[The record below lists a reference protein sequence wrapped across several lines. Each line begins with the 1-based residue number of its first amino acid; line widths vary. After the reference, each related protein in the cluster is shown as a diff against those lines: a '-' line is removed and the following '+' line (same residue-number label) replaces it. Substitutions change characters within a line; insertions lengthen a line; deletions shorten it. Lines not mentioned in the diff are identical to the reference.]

1 MTDHHLAK
9 LQRLQQQAMQ
19 GGGEARV
26 KRQHEQGKWTAR
38 ERIQYLLDEGSFQEL
53 GMFVKHQISE
63 FGMQQKRFAGDG
75 VVTGFGTI
83 DGHDV
88 AVYAQDFTV
97 LGGTFSEMHARKIVT
112 LQDMALETGVPI
124 IGLMDSGGARIQEG
138 IRGLAGYG
146 AMFSR
151 NVLSSGVIPQVSVM
165 MGPSAGG
172 SVYAPALTD
181 FVIMVKNTSTMFLT
195 GPDVVQAVTGE
206 EVSADDLGGA
216 VVHNTRSGV
225 AHFLAESES
234 AALQTVRTLLG
245 YLPANNSED
254 PARLTT
260 NDPPDRQESFLLEVV
275 PEADDAAYDIKQVIE
290 AVVDRHSFLEV
301 QPYFAR
307 NAVVGFARMDG
318 FVVGIVAN
326 QPAFLAGVL
335 DIDASDKIA
344 HFIRICDAFNI
355 PLLTFVDTPG
365 FLPGVNQEHG
375 GVIRHG
381 AKIIY
386 AYVEATVPK
395 ISVILRKAM
404 GGAYIAMS
412 SREMRSDLALA
423 WPTAQIA
430 VMGAEGAVR
439 ILHRRDLAAADDP
452 ASLEA
457 EFVQKYREAFFNPYV
472 AAELGFVDDVI
483 DPRSTRPRLIKAL
496 AFLRSKV
503 QQNPPKKHGLM
514 PV

>member
-1 MTDHHLAK
+1 MTDHQLAK
-9 LQRLQQQAMQ
+9 LQRLKEEALQ

-26 KRQHEQGKWTAR
+26 ARQHELGKWTAR
-38 ERIQYLLDEGSFQEL
+38 ERIDHLLDAGSFQEL
-53 GMFVKHQISE
+53 GMFVKHQIAD
-63 FGMQQKRFAGDG
+63 FGMDKKRYAGDA
-75 VVTGFGTI
+75 VITGLGAI
-83 DGHDV
+83 AGRQV

-97 LGGTFSEMHARKIVT
+97 LGGSFSQMHARKIVT
-112 LQDMALETGVPI
+112 LQDMALEAGVPI

-151 NVLSSGVIPQVSVM
+151 NVLSSGVIPQISLM

-181 FVIMVKNTSTMFLT
+181 FVIMVKDTSTMFLT
-195 GPDVVQAVTGE
+195 GPDVVEAVTGE
-206 EVSADDLGGA
+206 QVSTEELGGA
-216 VVHNTRSGV
+216 MVHNTRSGV
-225 AHFLAESES
+225 AHFLAADE
-234 AALQTVRTLLG
+234 AGALAMVRLLLD
-245 YLPANNSED
+245 YLPQNNTDDPPLASAND
-254 PARLTT
+254 PAT
-260 NDPPDRQESFLLEVV
+260 RQEPALLHMV
-275 PEADDAAYDIKQVIE
+275 PATDDQPYDVKQVLQ
-290 AVVDRHSFLEV
+290 AVVDQGSFLQV

-307 NAVVGFARMDG
+307 NAVVGFARMAG
-318 FVVGIVAN
+318 HVVGLIAN

-365 FLPGVNQEHG
+365 FLPGVNQEHS

-423 WPTAQIA
+423 WPSAQIA

-439 ILHRRDLAAADDP
+439 ILHRRDLAQAEDP
-452 ASLEA
+452 ARLEA
-457 EFVQKYREAFFNPYV
+457 DFVQAYREKFFNPYV
-472 AAELGFVDDVI
+472 AAELGFIDDVI
-483 DPRSTRPRLIKAL
+483 DPRETRPRLIKAL

>member
-1 MTDHHLAK
+1 MKDHLAQLHQK
-9 LQRLQQQAMQ
+9 KEQALQ

-26 KRQHEQGKWTAR
+26 RKQHAMGKLTAR
-38 ERIQYLLDEGSFQEL
+38 ERLEKLLDPGSFQEL
-53 GMFVKHQISE
+53 GMFVKHQVADM
-63 FGMQQKRFAGDG
+63 GMANKRFFGDA

-83 DGHDV
+83 DGRQV

-97 LGGTFSEMHARKIVT
+97 LGGTFSEMHARKIVA
-112 LQDMALETGVPI
+112 LQDLALEAGAPI

-146 AMFSR
+146 SMFTR
-151 NVLSSGVIPQVSVM
+151 NVLSSGVIPQISVM
-165 MGPSAGG
+165 LGPTAGG

-181 FVIMVKNTSTMFLT
+181 FVIMTRNTSYMFLT
-195 GPDVVQAVTGE
+195 GPEVVKAVTGE
-206 EVSADDLGGA
+206 EVTTEDLGGA
-216 VVHNTRSGV
+216 MVHNAHSGV
-225 AHFLAESES
+225 AHFLAENEHH
-234 AALQTVRTLLG
+234 ALEIVQLLLS
-245 YLPANNSED
+245 YLPQNNTED
-254 PARLTT
+254 PPHAIST
-260 NDPPDRQESFLLEVV
+260 DPPDRRDESLLSIVPAQEDQSYE
-275 PEADDAAYDIKQVIE
+275 IKQVIQ
-290 AVVDRHSFLEV
+290 AVVDYGSFLEV

-318 FVVGIVAN
+318 YVVGIVAN

-365 FLPGVNQEHG
+365 FLPGVNQEHY

-381 AKIIY
+381 AKVIY

-395 ISVILRKAM
+395 ISVVLRKAM

-412 SREMRSDLALA
+412 SKAMRSDLAFA

-439 ILHRRDLAAADDP
+439 ILHRKDLAQAQDP
-452 ASLEA
+452 ARMEA
-457 EFVQKYREAFFNPYV
+457 QFVQDYRETFFNPYI
-472 AAELGFVDDVI
+472 AAELGFIDDII
-483 DPRSTRPRLIKAL
+483 DPRETRPRLIRSL
-496 AFLRSKV
+496 AYLRTKV
-503 QQNPPKKHGLM
+503 QQNPPKKHGLI